1 MHVTNWMDLPVN
13 HVSPAVPASDAVVV
27 GAQLFRDGMSRVGA
41 AVHII
46 TTGGVAGRAGFTATA
61 VSSVSDEPPTVL
73 VCLNRNGRSAEVLSE
88 NQVFCVNTLAA
99 DHQPLADVFAGR
111 GGLAGE
117 ERFGHGEWDQLVTG
131 APVLAGALVAFDCR
145 VIDFRPVATH
155 QILIGQ
161 VEAVR
166 LGPARPALFYAGR
179 AYRQL

>member
-1 MHVTNWMDLPVN
+1 MDISVN
-13 HVSPAVPASDAVVV
+13 HAPHIIPVIDRQA
-27 GAQLFRDGMSRVGA
+27 FRDGMSRVGA

-46 TTGGVAGRAGFTATA
+46 TTAGAAGRAGFTATA
-61 VSSVSDEPPTVL
+61 VTSVSDDPPTVL
-73 VCLNRNGRSAEVLSE
+73 VCLNRTGHTASVLTE

-99 DHQPLADVFAGR
+99 AHQPLADVFAGR

-117 ERFGHGEWDQLVTG
+117 ERFGHGEWDSLATG
-131 APVLAGALVAFDCR
+131 APALVGALVAFDCR
-145 VIDFRPVATH
+145 VVDFRPVATH

-166 LGPARPALFYAGR
+166 LGPSQPALLYAER